1 MPREVARTCTTGDSR
16 ICWPVDYCCRETCLK
31 PCPTRGLRSASSK
44 QTSDFYHRDRT
55 RYTECHREAQRQPP
69 FGRAGTIIL
78 RHGSPAGNRQQR
90 RARGTILSFSVALC
104 VPRSVSVL
112 KIACFKPRD
121 HPALSKVPAP
131 FGHIPNRRP
140 GLTHFFAFFV
150 TNSEKSAEIAA
161 KFRRAI
167 RSAIIS
173 IIFIDIRLNRV
184 DPPTVSENVPNQPMR
199 RKYSAARVFFG
210 PQDIDKAGYSWRV
223 LNMA

>member
-121 HPALSKVPAP
+121 HPALSKVARALRSHTQPA
-131 FGHIPNRRP
+131 
-140 GLTHFFAFFV
+140 T
-150 TNSEKSAEIAA
+150 
-161 KFRRAI
+161 
-167 RSAIIS
+167 
-173 IIFIDIRLNRV
+173 RLN
-184 DPPTVSENVPNQPMR
+184 PFFC
-199 RKYSAARVFFG
+199 VF
-210 PQDIDKAGYSWRV
+210 R
-223 LNMA
+223 N